1 MAKMS
6 LFTGTIRFIAVLGML
21 IALGIA
27 TAHAASFDCHRAST
41 AREKIVCS
49 DAELS
54 KADEKLADLYDK
66 AQRKLSPDG
75 AKQLRGGQRDWLHFL
90 GKICPLNSS
99 SDQQDVG
106 DGRSCLRRFY
116 AERNADLQQAAVQRG
131 PYLFSSVDHYGISRM
146 PETENRAGMSER
158 GDEGDPMLSVHH
170 IAYPRIDQP
179 VTAQTDQWNRLA
191 KRDGSGQLC
200 GFEADCA
207 TGECDTS
214 IGYTISLANARLVSV
229 RWVRWGYCRGT
240 AHGDSE
246 TTNETSIFSTRLR
259 ALVPSDLFRSK
270 SGWTTRLGQLAIA
283 AALSGQRDVAGFNRD
298 TLADVATHTERWSLQ
313 PDGLVIRVNPY
324 ELECG
329 YTCVLNIVIRW
340 SDLRSIMVPDP
351 PVP

>member
-1 MAKMS
+1 MLCFPS
-6 LFTGTIRFIAVLGML
+6 TIRCFAVLGAVAVGRAP
-21 IALGIA
+21 I
-27 TAHAASFDCHRAST
+27 AHAASFDCSRASA
-41 AREKIVCS
+41 AREKVICG

-54 KADEKLADLYDK
+54 KADARLAERYSK
-66 AQRKLSPDG
+66 ALSKLSPEG
-75 AKQLRGGQRDWLHFL
+75 AKLLRDNQRDWLHFL
-90 GKICPLNSS
+90 GEICRVDNS
-99 SDQQDVG
+99 SDQKSLEDA
-106 DGRSCLRRFY
+106 RTCLRHLY
-116 AERNADLQQAAVQRG
+116 SERNADLQQAAVQRG
-131 PYLFSSVDHYGISRM
+131 PYLFSSVDHYGVSRM
-146 PETENRAGMSER
+146 PETEDRAGMSER
-158 GDEGDPMLSVHH
+158 GDEGDPKLSVHH

-179 VTAQTDQWNRLA
+179 VTAQTDQWNWLA

-298 TLADVATHTERWSLQ
+298 SLADVATHTERWSLQ
-313 PDGLVIRVNPY
+313 PDGLAIRVNPY

-329 YTCVLNIVIRW
+329 YTCVPNIVIPW
-340 SDLRSIMVPDP
+340 SDLRSIMVPNP